1 MILIINICK
10 EKLHELEFV
19 KPVEDILKNQSIN
32 FFTKHCIQLK
42 NSDIEKADKI
52 IICGTSL
59 KDNDFL
65 MHLDK
70 FSWIK
75 NTKKQILGI
84 CGGAHI
90 IGLILG
96 NKLKKKKEIGLKDL
110 IIRQKFLGSIGKLQ
124 VYHLHQFHI
133 LPEVFHKN
141 NIYATLFHPEVR
153 NKNLIAVF
161 AKL

>member
-1 MILIINICK
+1 MLLIINICK

-19 KPVEDILKNQSIN
+19 KPIVDIVKKIDRVKVVNCQNLTIKDIN
-32 FFTKHCIQLK
+32 
-42 NSDIEKADKI
+42 SADKVI
-52 IICGTSL
+52 IAGTSL

-75 NTKKQILGI
+75 STNKKILGI

-96 NKLKKKKEIGLKDL
+96 YKLKKKKEIGLKDL
-110 IIRQKFLGSIGKLQ
+110 VLKKEFLGISEKLQ
-124 VYHLHQFHI
+124 VYHLHQFYA
-133 LPEVFHKN
+133 LPEVYHKG

-153 NKNLIAVF
+153 NKILIENF
-161 AKL
+161 ARL